1 MRDDYRK
8 IFKDLVKA
16 YYEDNFDAKVNDLFS
31 HKDFDKDKLAYVIS
45 SLCGVDIQSSE
56 NFAINLKEAI
66 KKYTPD
72 HKVVNKF
79 SCCSGSCVEESG
91 ETLCQK
97 SCPINAIF
105 RNPKDNNI
113 YINNEL
119 CMDCG
124 MCLESCPNGGIL
136 DKVEFLPL
144 LDLLKGKSTVV
155 AAVAPAIIGQF
166 GQDVTINQ
174 LRTAFKKIGFSD
186 MVEVAF
192 FADMLTLKEAV
203 EYDHFVKSEDD
214 FMITSCCCPMWVG
227 MLKKVYN
234 DLIKHVSPSIS
245 PMIASG
251 RVLKTLNPDCKVVFV
266 GPCVAKKGEA
276 KEKDL
281 LGDIDFVLT
290 FTEIKDIF
298 DSLGICPEEL
308 EEDLFSEYAS
318 KGGRLYGRTGGV
330 SIAVSEAIERLFPN
344 KYKLLK
350 TTQANGVKEC
360 KDMLEKIK
368 SREITANFIE
378 GMGCVGGCVGGPKA
392 IIKKEIGKDA
402 VDSFADKA
410 HIKVAV
416 DSNCMKDVLSNI
428 GINSIEDFKN
438 KDKIKIFER
447 EF

>member
-1 MRDDYRK
+1 MRDDYRE

-16 YYEDNFDAKVNDLFS
+16 YHEDALDAKVNDLFS
-31 HKDFDKDKLAYVIS
+31 HKDFDKDKLAYIIS
-45 SLCGVDIQSSE
+45 CLCGVDVDLQE
-56 NFAINLKEAI
+56 NFAENLKKAI
-66 KKYTPD
+66 KNYTPD
-72 HKVVNKF
+72 HKVISKF
-79 SCCSGSCVEESG
+79 NCCSGDCTKESG

-105 RNPKDNNI
+105 RDAKDNNI

-119 CMDCG
+119 CLDCG
-124 MCLESCPNGGIL
+124 MCIESCPNGGIL

-144 LDLLKGKSTVV
+144 LDLLRGKSTVV
-155 AAVAPAIIGQF
+155 AAVAPAIVGQF
-166 GQDVTINQ
+166 GGNVTINQ
-174 LRTAFKKIGFSD
+174 LRTAFKKIGFAD

-203 EYDHFVKSEDD
+203 EYDHFVKNEDD

-234 DLIKHVSPSIS
+234 DLVKYVSPSVS

-251 RVLKTLNPDCKVVFV
+251 RVLKTLNPNCKVVFI

-290 FTEIKDIF
+290 FTEVKDIF
-298 DSLGICPEEL
+298 DSLGVVPEEL
-308 EEDLFSEYAS
+308 EEDLSSEYAS

-330 SIAVSEAIERLFPN
+330 SIAVSEAIERLFPS

-350 TTQANGVKEC
+350 TTQANGVREC
-360 KDMLEKIK
+360 KDILEKIK
-368 SREITANFIE
+368 SREVSANFIE
-378 GMGCVGGCVGGPKA
+378 GMGCIGGCVGGPKA
-392 IIKKEIGKDA
+392 IIKKELGKEA
-402 VDSFADKA
+402 VDSFADKSE
-410 HIKVAV
+410 IKVAV
-416 DSNCMKDVLSNI
+416 DSNCMKDVLANI
-428 GINSIEDFKN
+428 EINSIEDFKD